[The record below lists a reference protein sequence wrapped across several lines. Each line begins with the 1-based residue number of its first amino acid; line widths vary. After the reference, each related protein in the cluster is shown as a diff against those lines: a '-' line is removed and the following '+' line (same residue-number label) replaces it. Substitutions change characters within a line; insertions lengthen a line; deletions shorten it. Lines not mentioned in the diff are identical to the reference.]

1 MAGLFLGSEICD
13 MAIETEKKGAAFY
26 RVAASQAQTPQVKEF
41 CTRMAEA
48 EAEHEVTFTA
58 MLKPLANYTPP
69 ESYPGEY
76 LNYVN
81 ALLDRDVMP
90 GEEQGRRLAREAKSE
105 VEAIDFAL
113 QFEKS
118 TVLFLYEMKNF
129 VPEAD
134 LKVVNDLIN
143 EERSHVTQLTQLRKE
158 VCKG

>member
-26 RVAASQAQTPQVKEF
+26 RVAASQAKTPQVREF

-58 MLKPLANYTPP
+58 LLKPLANYAPP

-81 ALLDRDVMP
+81 ALLERDVMP
-90 GEEQGRRLAREAKSE
+90 GEEQGRRLALEAKSE

-129 VPEAD
+129 VPEQD
-134 LKVVNDLIN
+134 RKIVDRLLD
-143 EERSHVTQLTQLRKE
+143 EERSHITALTQLRKTI
-158 VCKG
+158 CR